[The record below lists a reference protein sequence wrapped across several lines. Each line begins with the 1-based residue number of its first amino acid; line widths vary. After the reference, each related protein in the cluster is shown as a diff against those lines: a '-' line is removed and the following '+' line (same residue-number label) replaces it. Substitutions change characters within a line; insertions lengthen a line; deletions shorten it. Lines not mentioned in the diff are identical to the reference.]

1 MIFWPLV
8 HLYRYCA
15 RVEFWMK
22 LRSVW
27 YIFQFVMIL
36 RIFDDH
42 YTTVWSNVHP
52 WFLRYCQCTTLISEM
67 YIPYTPLFLIHI
79 CQSCNKFGE
88 IWKIWS
94 LNRAKKVGTQMS
106 EQVSKKPTFVFFAVF
121 SMHYCKGLWNRQTR
135 SCTYWKN
142 HVENL
147 EIEKAGIR
155 LWNCGTKGTKTVAR
169 KSLKNQKQNV
179 SEIPRKKCFLPKWGG
194 TIPNVSS

>member
-42 YTTVWSNVHP
+42 YTTVWSNAHP
-52 WFLRYCQCTTLISEM
+52 SFLRYCQYTALIFEM

-79 CQSCNKFGE
+79 RQRCHKLGE
-88 IWKIWS
+88 IWKIWT
-94 LNRAKKVGTQMS
+94 LNRAKKVS

-121 SMHYCKGLWNRQTR
+121 SMHYRKCRWNRQTR
-135 SCTYWKN
+135 SCTYWEN

-155 LWNCGTKGTKTVAR
+155 LWNCGTKRTESVAR
-169 KSLKNQKQNV
+169 KSRHKLKKTCQKSLGRSV
-179 SEIPRKKCFLPKWGG
+179 SY
-194 TIPNVSS
+194 PNGVVQFPGHYASS